1 MSMCR
6 RFNGQPVRRLI
17 VSVPVVTVQAIDDIL
32 DPLCPGPRHAAKGC
46 RSEFVRMAI
55 LEKLERDRRQ

>member
-6 RFNGQPVRRLI
+6 RFYGQPVSRLI
-17 VSVPVVTVQAIDDIL
+17 VSVTVVTVQAIDGLL
-32 DPLCPGPRHAAKGC
+32 DPLRPGPRHSAKGC

-55 LEKLERDRRQ
+55 LEKLERDRRR